1 MSKRAGVITIRLNAG
16 TAEFARDMDNA
27 KSKVR
32 EFGNE
37 VNRSQRDS
45 ARSVGQL
52 SERITSLTGDISDLK
67 RAAAG
72 VKEELA
78 ATPNFKITGTESMT
92 RFNAVLGQVKE
103 AGSATEATLAA
114 LAAQFEATNR
124 GGRTYT
130 QVLDKIA
137 ANKGATQAVR
147 DMART
152 LSDEAKEANVAAA
165 AHQKRL
171 NVLNRETQQ
180 QIREVTRLQ
189 REARKEQG
197 GHEVPAMA
205 AASASVRLLEG
216 TPSIRATERFIGT
229 TLGLGP
235 LLEKAFPIVGGI
247 AFLDMLKNMGE
258 EVHSF
263 FQQIELGSEKAK
275 GAFRELTAG
284 LRLTNDEL
292 RVSNDRLENEI
303 AKLEG
308 KPQNML
314 KLAIDEARV
323 AADRLADSLDKDF
336 ANLHKLLGENNVS
349 IARQILGE
357 AGTKDI
363 TEAVGGKS
371 GFGGFRKKVT
381 AITDEGND
389 LLDRATDEKS
399 KNEAQTV
406 INAKLRGLYDAEI
419 SRVQEDLNRRKSLQ
433 AEHNAP
439 PDIGRIVTS
448 NARLVPEQTV
458 GVEEEEA
465 YLTSLRAH
473 RRRIVDTSINT
484 QLTEKK
490 EKLEAAKAT
499 PADNVDPFADRL
511 KKLSAELDGIRAKL
525 RAAGDSESGKQLAN
539 AYAEALKEIT
549 EVNKELQH
557 KKRPPLASDQEDLIF
572 NAQARIQA
580 AKAEDEWQNKLAA
593 STAATKDRIRS
604 QELLTDAIGRGYE
617 AVKRANV
624 ETQVMQT
631 VGPEKFNDPDWMR
644 AHQADVGGIRK
655 GLTDQ
660 YDSQHAHQVAEAVDK
675 LQDQIALEKSLA
687 AVQERGA
694 EAVNLQTLAYKLRQ
708 LAQDGATKQLNLE
721 VELFNAQK
729 QNRSNTNLAKIN
741 EEIEATKDLLAVQIQ
756 GAEAVRRANLENKY
770 TRMRRDGAQPE
781 EIQATRTADDLQHQ
795 QQVTGEAIR
804 TGMVFKDQ
812 IESIHQEIAA
822 LEKLKAE
829 QGASL
834 EIEISLKNLRTQ
846 EVRTIAEQTM
856 VFGTARDG
864 MRAFFQEMAT
874 EAQSSARMVHDTL
887 TNAFNSLNDTL
898 SRVMSG
904 QKVSWAN
911 FFTSIGQDINKM
923 ALQRFESEMAGK
935 IFGIGQPTG
944 GKRYPW
950 DEKMPDGSDPAAAV
964 AKRGGILGKLGGI
977 FGGGALKRDGNSAAT
992 ALFVQTVGPG
1002 AAQPLQKIASENRI
1016 EPGSTP
1022 ANPLY
1027 VWVENPAPSGGGSG
1041 GEAAMAGGFGAI
1053 LGGLFGG
1060 GGESAPIESITSAI
1074 SYGGAFAEGGR
1085 VGPNKFHLVGEKGPE
1100 LFIPK
1105 TAGTIIPNRK
1115 LAEVLAGTAG
1125 KPFGGYREMGGS
1137 VSPSSAYM
1145 VGEGGKELF
1154 VGASGRLE
1162 DAAISA
1168 GGARRALVHHEYN
1181 IDARG
1186 ADAALVERRVVSAIR
1201 AAHSDAIMTGQKVS
1215 IERSKRTPTR

>member
-114 LAAQFEATNR
+114 LATQFEVTNR

-189 REARKEQG
+189 REARTQAQG
-197 GHEVPAMA
+197 GADEHDHAVPAMA

-258 EVHSF
+258 EVHKF
-263 FQQIELGSEKAK
+263 FKEIELGPEKAR
-275 GAFRELTAG
+275 GAFRELNAG
-284 LRLTNDEL
+284 ISLTNDEL
-292 RVSNDRLENEI
+292 LVSNDRLANEI

-308 KPQNML
+308 RPQNTL
-314 KLAIDEARV
+314 KLALDEARV
-323 AADRLADSLDKDF
+323 AADKLADSLDKDL
-336 ANLHKLLGENNVS
+336 ATLHKLLDEQNVS
-349 IARQILGE
+349 IWRRLLGE
-357 AGTKDI
+357 AGTTDVKERI
-363 TEAVGGKS
+363 GGES
-371 GFGGFRKKVT
+371 GLGGFRGRIGDI
-381 AITDEGND
+381 ADEGNAKI
-389 LLDRATDEKS
+389 RAS
-399 KNEAQTV
+399 KDAKQRDAAQTELNTRLEKAYAEQLADV
-406 INAKLRGLYDAEI
+406 NKQITDAQGI
-419 SRVQEDLNRRKSLQ
+419 QARRTRQQAPPAPNLPLVAPIEHGSLPDQSVRLELLKGVRRQLQ
-433 AEHNAP
+433 AEADSIP
-439 PDIGRIVTS
+439 
-448 NARLVPEQTV
+448 
-458 GVEEEEA
+458 
-465 YLTSLRAH
+465 LRAE
-473 RRRIVDTSINT
+473 NFK
-484 QLTEKK
+484 LTEKK
-490 EKLEAAKAT
+490 ESLEAKKSSSEE
-499 PADNVDPFADRL
+499 NVDPFADRL

-572 NAQARIQA
+572 NAQSRIQA

-593 STAATKDRIRS
+593 GTAATKGRIRS

-708 LAQDGATKQLNLE
+708 LAQDGATKQQLNLE

-846 EVRTIAEQTM
+846 EVKPD
-856 VFGTARDG
+856 GTA
-864 MRAFFQEMAT
+864 
-874 EAQSSARMVHDTL
+874 SNPIWVRMLGLAGIGGGTPTPVPGVP
-887 TNAFNSLNDTL
+887 SLP
-898 SRVMSG
+898 G
-904 QKVSWAN
+904 APGA
-911 FFTSIGQDINKM
+911 IGQGGIFSGAEPGNPSVMHLKEQDTAGFLGN
-923 ALQRFESEMAGK
+923 ALSKIEG
-935 IFGIGQPTG
+935 IFGIRPKGTTG
-944 GKRYPW
+944 
-950 DEKMPDGSDPAAAV
+950 DPV
-964 AKRGGILGKLGGI
+964 
-977 FGGGALKRDGNSAAT
+977 N
-992 ALFVQTVGPG
+992 TVVLN
-1002 AAQPLQKIASENRI
+1002 QPLPQRA
-1016 EPGSTP
+1016 
-1022 ANPLY
+1022 
-1027 VWVENPAPSGGGSG
+1027 GSG
-1041 GEAAMAGGFGAI
+1041 SGD
-1053 LGGLFGG
+1053 
-1060 GGESAPIESITSAI
+1060 
-1074 SYGGAFAEGGR
+1074 
-1085 VGPNKFHLVGEKGPE
+1085 GPNKFHLGGRKRSGIIHPE
-1100 LFIPK
+1100 N
-1105 TAGTIIPNRK
+1105 AGTIVPNRK

-1168 GGARRALVHHEYN
+1168 GQARRALVHHEYN

-1186 ADAALVERRVVSAIR
+1186 TDEALVERRVVSAIR